1 MLCGRTIPM
10 RCMHQLLAPAGK
22 RLANTGEE
30 SGNGP
35 IICKLRTLK
44 FQPSCQGNDAV
55 KLHEFINNDLSKFLM
70 DSRVESEQQKNS
82 STTRLC
88 LTDLP
93 VGQPICFTSSALHLM
108 CKVFLVV
115 WNPVEN
121 TQLSGPKVAL
131 SHGSSVAPV
140 LRYFHPSAALL
151 WPQPKGLL
159 AAGWLRTAVYAGA
172 TGDDVAETGFVMVRW
187 VRRNFTHRVQKVIKP
202 QQIID
207 MPMIT
212 WIALSLSIRPQISNP
227 TWWQYHPF
235 AP

>member
-1 MLCGRTIPM
+1 MLALLTIICFFLCRTLRIDFNHSRLNYYTEIDAIMLCGRTVPM

-70 DSRVESEQQKNS
+70 DSRVESEQQKNT
-82 STTRLC
+82 STTRIC

-115 WNPVEN
+115 
-121 TQLSGPKVAL
+121 
-131 SHGSSVAPV
+131 
-140 LRYFHPSAALL
+140 
-151 WPQPKGLL
+151 
-159 AAGWLRTAVYAGA
+159 
-172 TGDDVAETGFVMVRW
+172 
-187 VRRNFTHRVQKVIKP
+187 
-202 QQIID
+202 
-207 MPMIT
+207 
-212 WIALSLSIRPQISNP
+212 
-227 TWWQYHPF
+227 
-235 AP
+235 